1 MDAEELALLS
11 SIGLD
16 ATAVAS
22 LDARRA
28 RMAADIKGAVRN
40 VQTPPT
46 MQRCYERAII
56 EENRAMLSGLFKVRR
71 PLRN

>member
-40 VQTPPT
+40 VQTPPA
-46 MQRCYERAII
+46 MQRCFERAII
-56 EENRAMLSGLFKVRR
+56 EENRAMLSGL
-71 PLRN
+71 